1 MRAKEFFTEYQIP
14 AKSVVQGYTVEY
26 NPAQQLITISR
37 QGQVL
42 GTTRINVLNQR
53 AFIRAVNKFI
63 ERIEDERFPTDLEVR
78 EGSVFGQ
85 QDFDTQMA
93 LATMQNKLA
102 KQRPAQSAPAEPAP
116 EQPQSMADMQ
126 RQHAELAPIVRAKQE
141 IEAIKSKLTRGGRLL
156 PPGLA
161 ADVEDYYTLDDV
173 KKYPQEVLAKYQ
185 KQLAALQKYAS
196 LKQAVWRR

>member
-14 AKSVVQGYTVEY
+14 SKSVVQGYTVEY
-26 NPAQQLITISR
+26 NPAQRLITISR

-42 GTTRINVLNQR
+42 GTTRINIPNER

-63 ERIEDERFPTDLEVR
+63 ERIEDERYPTDLEVR

-102 KQRPAQSAPAEPAP
+102 KQRPAQSAPAEPASN
-116 EQPQSMADMQ
+116 QPQSMADMQ

-141 IEAIKSKLTRGGRLL
+141 IEAIKSKLTRGGRPL

-185 KQLAALQKYAS
+185 RQLSALQKYAS